1 MAQVVQEAVELITKV
16 EVQVILLPL
25 VLHKVTTVKVVH
37 LVDNILEALE
47 AVQANLEALTEIPM
61 EVMVLQQIY
70 LQAQLLLLAEAEEVN

>member
-47 AVQANLEALTEIPM
+47 AVQANLEVLTEIPM